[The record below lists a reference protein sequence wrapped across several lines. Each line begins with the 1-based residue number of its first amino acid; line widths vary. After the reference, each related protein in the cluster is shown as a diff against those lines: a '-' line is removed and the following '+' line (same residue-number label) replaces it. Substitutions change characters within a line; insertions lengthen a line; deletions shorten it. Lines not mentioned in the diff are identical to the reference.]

1 MIDLQ
6 IPPITAD
13 LLRSLALQSG
23 ADDAGVVAVGR
34 AELDSQRE
42 DLLSFY
48 PWAKTLLS
56 FVCKM
61 NREPIRGLP
70 RSVANNEFHHTGH
83 EVDEVTRSV
92 VRELESMGVRASS
105 PAMGFPME
113 MERFP
118 GKLWTVSHK
127 PVAVAAGLGQIG
139 IHRNLIHSKF
149 GNFVPL
155 GTVVIDAVV
164 EEQSET
170 LDYNPCIECKLC
182 VSACPVGAIG
192 PDGHFDFSACYT
204 HNYREFMGGFTDFVE
219 TVAESRDRN
228 DYRSK
233 MRDSETTSVWQS
245 LSFGAN

>member
-1 MIDLQ
+1 MIEVQ
-6 IPPITAD
+6 AQPITAD

-34 AELDSQRE
+34 AELDSQRD

-56 FVCKM
+56 FVCRM
-61 NREPIRGLP
+61 NREPIRALP

-83 EVDEVTRSV
+83 DVDEVARSV
-92 VRELESMGVRASS
+92 VRELESRGVRASS

-139 IHRNLIHSKF
+139 IHRNLIHPKF
-149 GNFVPL
+149 GNFVLL

-164 EEQSET
+164 EEQAEATIIIRDKKLEVKLGHHGTPT
-170 LDYNPCIECKLC
+170 LRVWADTDTWLGFLAREKGLFRALITGRIRMKGNPKWLI
-182 VSACPVGAIG
+182 
-192 PDGHFDFSACYT
+192 
-204 HNYREFMGGFTDFVE
+204 R
-219 TVAESRDRN
+219 
-228 DYRSK
+228 
-233 MRDSETTSVWQS
+233 
-245 LSFGAN
+245 FGKCFPS